1 MKCAIARYPRLSGFS
16 ITIPRTDISR
26 YLPVLRLPFEIVSP
40 IASVSLRGDFADFG
54 AYDVV
59 GRGLGKLVGAGML
72 VQVGYGLYA
81 RAKRSVLSGKPIP
94 VAPLIGIGYQALR
107 RFFATVATAQRAV
120 KGRGSWG
127 MPGAEARYPSDL

>member
-1 MKCAIARYPRLSGFS
+1 MTRKPITVRDRIADRIR
-16 ITIPRTDISR
+16 RTRKTD
-26 YLPVLRLPFEIVSP
+26 VFLRD
-40 IASVSLRGDFADFG
+40 DFADFG

-59 GRGLGKLVGAGML
+59 GRELRKLVGAGML

-107 RFFATVATAQRAV
+107 RLGYSPKPSQDALDYIERRTMQVPAGDCIAV
-120 KGRGSWG
+120 
-127 MPGAEARYPSDL
+127 PGARVSRKIAFGPRVIEYT